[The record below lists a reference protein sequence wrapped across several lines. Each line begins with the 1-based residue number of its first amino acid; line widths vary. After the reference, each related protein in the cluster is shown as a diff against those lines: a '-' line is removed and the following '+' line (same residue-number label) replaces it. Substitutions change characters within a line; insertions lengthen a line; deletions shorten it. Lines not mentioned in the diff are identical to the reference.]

1 MAYNTPVLPS
11 LTNNSNITNTIYQ
24 HFQLLDVLK
33 ELKSF
38 DYLKF
43 PKLKCFKS
51 QVTGLVKLYSHY
63 KVIISRHSLVW
74 YKTEENDNVHISN
87 ICQTALRN
95 VVEKVAT
102 RSIINFK

>member
-1 MAYNTPVLPS
+1 M
-11 LTNNSNITNTIYQ
+11 
-24 HFQLLDVLK
+24 LK

-43 PKLKCFKS
+43 PKLKCLKS
-51 QVTGLVKLYSHY
+51 QVTGLIKLYSHH

-74 YKTEENDNVHISN
+74 YKTEENDNVYISN

-95 VVEKVAT
+95 VIEKVAT
-102 RSIINFK
+102 SSRNFK